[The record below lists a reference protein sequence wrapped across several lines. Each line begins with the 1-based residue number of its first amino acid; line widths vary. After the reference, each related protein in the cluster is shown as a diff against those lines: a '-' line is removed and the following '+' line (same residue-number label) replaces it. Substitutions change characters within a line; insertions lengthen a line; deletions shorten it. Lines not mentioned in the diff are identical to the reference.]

1 MLLSGGDK
9 SVCSPRCNKLIQYF
23 RSCTTRAALFCV
35 VVRVNDMHQNRRAI
49 FWIDHFLYK
58 QDVSAARNKAH
69 NLHANRAERE
79 ILRAGHQAG
88 AGNDYAPI
96 LFC

>member
-1 MLLSGGDK
+1 MLLSGGGK
-9 SVCSPRCNKLIQYF
+9 SVCSPRCNKLIQDF

-35 VVRVNDMHQNRRAI
+35 VVRVNDMHQNKRAI

-58 QDVSAARNKAH
+58 QDVSAVRNKAH

-79 ILRAGHQAG
+79 ILCAVNPAEAGSG
-88 AGNDYAPI
+88 FSPI